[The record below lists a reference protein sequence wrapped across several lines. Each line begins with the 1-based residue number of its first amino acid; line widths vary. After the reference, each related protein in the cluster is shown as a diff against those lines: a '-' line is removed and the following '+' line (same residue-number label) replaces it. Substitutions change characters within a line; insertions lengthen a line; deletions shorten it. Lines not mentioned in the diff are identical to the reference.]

1 MLLVF
6 IWGGWTIGYKV
17 FVVYRYVFIEKLLCT
32 ELLFDFCLFF
42 RGGGGGGYRIG
53 YIVLVVYK
61 CIFIEKLL
69 CTQLLFG
76 FSFYYFVGRNKEVG
90 GLDIKYFFG
99 NKSIFLE
106 KVLYTQLVFL
116 FLLLFCWGIWGLDI
130 KYFLYINVYFLRN
143 LYTPN
148 YYLFVFYYY
157 FIGGVRGVGGLDI

>member
-1 MLLVF
+1 MYIHWESSIHPTVICFLF
-6 IWGGWTIGYKV
+6 
-17 FVVYRYVFIEKLLCT
+17 LLC
-32 ELLFDFCLFF
+32 FVFF
-42 RGGGGGGYRIG
+42 KGRGVRVI
-53 YIVLVVYK
+53 VVYK